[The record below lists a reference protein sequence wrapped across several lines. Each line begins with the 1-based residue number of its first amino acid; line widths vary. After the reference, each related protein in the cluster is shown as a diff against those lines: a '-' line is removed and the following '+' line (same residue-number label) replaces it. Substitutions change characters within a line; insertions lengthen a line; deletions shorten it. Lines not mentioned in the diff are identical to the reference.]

1 MHEYMESMKP
11 KRESI
16 SRLRAETEAVDY
28 HCNYCAKKIGDYA
41 AVCGSLREPGVS
53 VDKYDRVYCSDACST
68 KAFMH
73 PSRDYEARGG
83 DY

>member
-1 MHEYMESMKP
+1 MNADNKQEQKCESV
-11 KRESI
+11 

-28 HCNYCAKKIGDYA
+28 QCNYCGKKIGDYA

-53 VDKYDRVYCSDACST
+53 VDKFDRVYCSDACST
-68 KAFMH
+68 KAFMDS
-73 PSRDYEARGG
+73 SRDYESRGG

>member
-28 HCNYCAKKIGDYA
+28 HCNYCGKKIGDYA